1 MIPASGRLPSEDEIR
16 SVEGLWSITAYF
28 NPLGKA
34 RRLENYR
41 AFRAALRCRLVTVEL
56 GFGEFALDT
65 EDADIL
71 VQIPG
76 RDLLWQKERLLN
88 VAMEQ
93 LPDDCDKVAW
103 LDSDIVFVRSDW
115 VAATSR
121 ALDDHRIVQPFS
133 TFQEILPPRNSEAS
147 SYVRVHGTR
156 RASIARRMIAGELPT
171 RIFKGVG
178 WGTKLRYAPGMAWA
192 ARREVLE
199 EGLYDALILGGGD
212 KAMASAIYGHHEAT
226 ADTFEMS
233 DRQRS
238 HYAAWARRFHELT
251 GGEAGFVRGEL
262 FHYWHGRH
270 DRRLLR
276 PYEGFSKFNFDPA
289 SNIGI
294 DEHGAWRW
302 ASEKPDLH
310 RRCAHYLMYRE
321 EDLES
326 LPLESVGRPKE

>member
-1 MIPASGRLPSEDEIR
+1 MRNGESLRQD
-16 SVEGLWSITAYF
+16 LWSITAYF
-28 NPLGKA
+28 NPLGSA

-88 VAMEQ
+88 IALEQ

-103 LDSDIVFVRSDW
+103 LDGDIVFVRSDW
-115 VAATSR
+115 AAATSR

-133 TFQEILPPRNSEAS
+133 TFQEILPPRNSEAG

-171 RIFKGVG
+171 RIFKEIG
-178 WGTKLRYAPGMAWA
+178 WSSKLRYAPGMAWA

-199 EGLYDALILGGGD
+199 EGLYDALILCDAD
-212 KAMASAIYGHHEAT
+212 KAMASAIYGHYEAT

-251 GGEAGFVRGEL
+251 GGEAGFVWGEL
-262 FHYWHGRH
+262 FHYWHGRPE
-270 DRRLLR
+270 RRSNGR
-276 PYEGFSKFNFDPA
+276 PYEGFSKFDFDPA
-289 SNIGI
+289 SDIRI

-310 RRCAHYLMYRE
+310 RHCAHYLMYRE

-326 LPLESVGRPKE
+326 LPLESVGRPRE